1 VTLLAEPKAEFE
13 LQAKKQAWLW
23 RTSTTSY
30 LVKQVSPNQY
40 LQIHASL
47 HLIII
52 IIIISI

>member
-40 LQIHASL
+40 YYLQIHAHHYIL
-47 HLIII
+47 LF
-52 IIIISI
+52 

>member
-1 VTLLAEPKAEFE
+1 MTLLAEPKAEFE

-40 LQIHASL
+40 LQIHAPL

-52 IIIISI
+52 ST